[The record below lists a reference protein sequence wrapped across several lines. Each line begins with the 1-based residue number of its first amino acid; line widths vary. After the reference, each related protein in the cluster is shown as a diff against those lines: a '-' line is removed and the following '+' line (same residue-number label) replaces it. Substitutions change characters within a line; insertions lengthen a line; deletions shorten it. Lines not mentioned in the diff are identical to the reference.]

1 MTGQKLFSL
10 LLKPDCID
18 KFAGNNIEMKIAL
31 IGYGKMGKEIEK
43 VIVDQN
49 NVDEIVLKITDNNL
63 HELTVENL
71 KKCDVAIEFTQ
82 PEAAV
87 ENIYK
92 CFEAGIPIVVGTTA
106 WLERLEDVKRKCAE
120 KNGTLFFSP
129 NYSIGVNI
137 FWEVNR
143 MLAQLMNTQPQ
154 YDVRMEEIHHTEKKD
169 APSGTAVRTAEV
181 IFAGLERKTEWLLL
195 PTANRQQSTQIPII
209 AKREPNV
216 PGTHTVTYTS
226 SVDYL
231 EIKHE
236 AKSRRGF
243 AEGAV
248 MAARFV
254 AGKKGVFE
262 MKDLLSI

>member
-1 MTGQKLFSL
+1 M
-10 LLKPDCID
+10 D
-18 KFAGNNIEMKIAL
+18 KFAGNKLIMRIAL

-43 VIVDQN
+43 VIEDQKN
-49 NVDEIVLKITDNNL
+49 GDEIVLKITDSNL
-63 HELTVENL
+63 HDLTVENL

-92 CFEAGIPIVVGTTA
+92 CFEAGIPVVVGTTA
-106 WLERLEDVKRKCAE
+106 WLERLEEVKQKCE
-120 KNGTLFFSP
+120 KKNGTLFFSP

-143 MLAQLMNTQPQ
+143 RLAQLMNTQPQ
-154 YDVRMEEIHHTEKKD
+154 YEVSMEEIHHTEKKD
-169 APSGTAVRTAEV
+169 APSGTAVKTAEV
-181 IFAGLERKTEWLLL
+181 IFTELERKTEWLLL
-195 PTANRQQSTQIPII
+195 PTANRQLSTQLPII

-226 SVDYL
+226 SVDYI
-231 EIKHE
+231 EVKHE

-254 AGKKGVFE
+254 VGKKGVFE
-262 MKDLLSI
+262 MKELLSI

>member
-1 MTGQKLFSL
+1 MRV
-10 LLKPDCID
+10 
-18 KFAGNNIEMKIAL
+18 AL
-31 IGYGKMGKEIEK
+31 IGYGKMGKEIEN
-43 VIVDQN
+43 VILEQN
-49 NVDEIVLKITDNNL
+49 AGDEIALKVTDDNL
-63 HELTVENL
+63 NELTIDNL

-92 CFEAGIPIVVGTTA
+92 CFDSGVPVVVGTTA
-106 WLERLEDVKRKCAE
+106 WLQRLEEVKLKCAE

-143 MLAQLMNTQPQ
+143 RLAQLMNTQPQ
-154 YDVRMEEIHHTEKKD
+154 YDISMEEIHHTEKKD
-169 APSGTAVRTAEV
+169 APSGTAVKTAEV
-181 IFAGLERKTEWLLL
+181 ILQELKSKSTWSIQTTGNSKPTTE
-195 PTANRQQSTQIPII
+195 IPII

-226 SVDYL
+226 SVDFI

-254 AGKKGVFE
+254 IGKKGVFE
-262 MKDLLSI
+262 MKDLLAI

>member
-1 MTGQKLFSL
+1 
-10 LLKPDCID
+10 
-18 KFAGNNIEMKIAL
+18 MKIAL

-43 VIVDQN
+43 VILAQN
-49 NVDEIVLKITDNNL
+49 SGDEIVLKISDENL
-63 HELTVENL
+63 NEFTVDNL
-71 KKCDVAIEFTQ
+71 KKADVAIEFTQ

-92 CFEAGIPIVVGTTA
+92 CFEAGVPVVVGTTA
-106 WLERLEDVKRKCAE
+106 WLNRLEEVRKKCAE

-137 FWEVNR
+137 FWHVNR
-143 MLAQLMNTQPQ
+143 RLAQLMNTQLQ
-154 YDVRMEEIHHTEKKD
+154 YEVSMEEIHHTEKKD
-169 APSGTAVRTAEV
+169 APSGTAVKTAEV
-181 IFAGLERKTEWLLL
+181 IMQELKRKTEWALVESL
-195 PTANRQQSTQIPII
+195 QSLIFNLQSSLPII

-226 SVDYL
+226 SVDYI

-248 MAARFV
+248 IAARFV
-254 AGKKGVFE
+254 IGRKGVLE
-262 MKDLLSI
+262 MKDLLAIS

>member
-1 MTGQKLFSL
+1 
-10 LLKPDCID
+10 
-18 KFAGNNIEMKIAL
+18 MKVAL

-43 VIVDQN
+43 VIVDQRSA
-49 NVDEIVLKITDNNL
+49 DEIVLRITDDNL
-63 HELTVENL
+63 NEFTVENL
-71 KKCDVAIEFTQ
+71 RKADVAIEFTQ
-82 PEAAV
+82 PEAAI

-92 CFEAGIPIVVGTTA
+92 CFEAGIPVVVGTTA
-106 WLERLEDVKRKCAE
+106 WLNRLDEVKNKCADA
-120 KNGTLFFSP
+120 NGTLFFSP

-143 MLAQLMNTQPQ
+143 RLAQLMNAQPQ
-154 YDVRMEEIHHTEKKD
+154 YDVSMEEIHHTEKKD
-169 APSGTAVRTAEV
+169 APSGTAVKTAEV
-181 IFAGLERKTEWLLL
+181 ILPELKRKETWQLL
-195 PTANRQQSTQIPII
+195 PTANSQLPTVLPII

-226 SVDYL
+226 SVDYI

-254 AGKKGVFE
+254 IGKKGVYE
-262 MKDLLSI
+262 MKDLLAI

>member
-1 MTGQKLFSL
+1 
-10 LLKPDCID
+10 
-18 KFAGNNIEMKIAL
+18 MKIAL

-43 VIVDQN
+43 VVLDQQTQDTRHKT
-49 NVDEIVLKITDNNL
+49 DEIVLKITDDNSAD
-63 HELTVENL
+63 LTIENL

-92 CFEAGIPIVVGTTA
+92 CFEAGIPVVVGTTA
-106 WLERLEDVKRKCAE
+106 WLERLEEVKQKCAE
-120 KNGTLFFSP
+120 KNGTIFFSP

-143 MLAQLMNTQPQ
+143 RLAQLMNTQPQ
-154 YDVRMEEIHHTEKKD
+154 YEVSMEEIHHTEKKD
-169 APSGTAVRTAEV
+169 APSGTAVKTAEV
-181 IFAGLERKTEWLLL
+181 ILQELKSKKGWSLQT
-195 PTANRQQSTQIPII
+195 TDNGQQSTEIPII

-254 AGKKGVFE
+254 VGKKGVFE